1 MVMDQCSPSSP
12 AGTTSGASGSSRTT
26 ATAPRSTATCRSGST
41 NSCTATTR
49 DCPGWTPPLVVK
61 LDNHHFAVHGEAG
74 VPEDTLAV
82 PDHVVGD
89 GDNPPALR
97 EILLAKADR
106 AAQLLRLSGQMDD
119 PDGQVGI

>member
-1 MVMDQCSPSSP
+1 MFSEF
-12 AGTTSGASGSSRTT
+12 SRGYYLGRLWVEPHDGDR
-26 ATAPRSTATCRSGST
+26 AAVH
-41 NSCTATTR
+41 R
-49 DCPGWTPPLVVK
+49 DLQERVNEQLYGDDEGLSRLDAPLVVK